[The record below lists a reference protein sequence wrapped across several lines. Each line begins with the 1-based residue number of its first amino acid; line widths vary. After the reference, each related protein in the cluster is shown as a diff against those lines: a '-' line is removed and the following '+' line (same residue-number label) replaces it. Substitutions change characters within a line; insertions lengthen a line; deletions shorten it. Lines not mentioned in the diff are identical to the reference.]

1 MKVLLIED
9 NETLGGFLKDIL
21 ELKHYTVE
29 WLLDGLDIDLY
40 FEHSGYDIVLVDWM
54 LPSVSG
60 IDVIKVLRDS
70 NVHVPIIMLTAK
82 SELADKVEGLTI
94 GADDYLTKPF
104 EIDEL
109 EARMIAVIKRYQS
122 IYHNKKSI
130 GTVTFDLLLHSFL
143 VDDFEMD
150 LTRKE
155 YRLLELLFLNHI
167 VSREMML
174 AKIWTSDQ
182 IVGDNNIDALVRLLK
197 KKLVS
202 YDTNL
207 EVKSIRGVGYKLEVK
222 S

>member
-130 GTVTFDLLLHSFL
+130 GKVTFDLLLHSFL

-197 KKLVS
+197 KKLIS

>member
-197 KKLVS
+197 KKLIS

>member
-1 MKVLLIED
+1 
-9 NETLGGFLKDIL
+9 
-21 ELKHYTVE
+21 
-29 WLLDGLDIDLY
+29 
-40 FEHSGYDIVLVDWM
+40 
-54 LPSVSG
+54 
-60 IDVIKVLRDS
+60 
-70 NVHVPIIMLTAK
+70 MLTAK